1 MEGRSPDRPVLSLAP
16 GALPAQEGAN
26 SPVYVL
32 RDLGCEYES
41 GGEKNIVFSGI
52 SLDILGGETIAVVGA
67 SGSGKS
73 SLLHI
78 LGSLANPSYG
88 SILFQGHDLVKASPA
103 KKAELR
109 NTSIG
114 FVFQSH
120 HLLPEFSTLEN
131 VAMPAIIRGTP
142 REQAL
147 AQARAILREVGLG
160 SRENHDVTLLS
171 GGERQRAAIAR
182 AVLQKPPVL
191 LADEPTGNLDAK
203 NGRMVADLLLELN
216 ALYTMTMVIVT
227 HNLELAARMGRCFEL
242 KSGDLYE
249 QTR

>member
-1 MEGRSPDRPVLSLAP
+1 MMEGLAVPVLSLDGKGAP
-16 GALPAQEGAN
+16 PEGRVAGRL
-26 SPVYVL
+26 VYRL

-41 GGEKNIVFSGI
+41 GGEKNCVFKGI
-52 SLDILGGETIAVVGA
+52 SLDILAGETIAVVGA
-67 SGSGKS
+67 SGTGKS

-88 SILFQGHDLVKASPA
+88 SIEFEGQDLISASPA

-142 REQAL
+142 RERAL
-147 AQARAILREVGLG
+147 SEARDMLHQVGLAP
-160 SRENHDVTLLS
+160 RETYDVTLLS

-182 AVLQKPPVL
+182 AVLQKPAVL
-191 LADEPTGNLDAK
+191 LADEPTGNLDTK

-216 ALYTMTMVIVT
+216 DLYTMTMVIVT